1 MNGDWFWLSVAWI
14 TSVSARIRWFRL
26 LHEQE
31 TPGDVS
37 FLRDHGYTA
46 SGWVVG
52 DYLRQRSERKLWV
65 EINTNGWI
73 VSWNEDTDEKAKER
87 ERERGGE
94 GNLRG
99 NFLPFIR
106 WLKVGIVS
114 RGTWEISFLGM
125 YRDIV
130 SYWKN
135 VYGGGRWG
143 KIFSPSLLCDL
154 FLHAIS
160 KLLNREGISKV

>member
-1 MNGDWFWLSVAWI
+1 MVSPPARAGNSWWCLLSPWPRIHRLWLGRRWLSATKI
-14 TSVSARIRWFRL
+14 GKEALSRDQHERLNRILERR
-26 LHEQE
+26 
-31 TPGDVS
+31 
-37 FLRDHGYTA
+37 Y
-46 SGWVVG
+46 GWE
-52 DYLRQRSERKLWV
+52 SEGK
-65 EINTNGWI
+65 
-73 VSWNEDTDEKAKER
+73 R

-135 VYGGGRWG
+135 VYGGGRWR